1 MARKEAV
8 PLPNIK
14 LLSTNVEAAIPNEP
28 QVLVDCSITI
38 VTGNY
43 CNLQYVSAT
52 TSEAPYMTTKDQE
65 SSKSSELKQQN
76 NKHYDDEKC
85 TLTATD
91 TYL

>member
-1 MARKEAV
+1 
-8 PLPNIK
+8 
-14 LLSTNVEAAIPNEP
+14 
-28 QVLVDCSITI
+28 
-38 VTGNY
+38 
-43 CNLQYVSAT
+43 
-52 TSEAPYMTTKDQE
+52 MTTKDQE